1 MRESTTTKRTILIT
15 GASKGIGRALSE
27 RLAASGHQ
35 VVGIARSSDDSA
47 FPGTLVPVDLADRR
61 ATDETLRNLT
71 ARFSFDGV
79 VNNVGF
85 MRPGRIGEIDIDQL
99 EESFRRN
106 LTPAVQTVQAVLP
119 AMRGKNWGRVI
130 NLSSLTILG
139 VADRTAYAGAKSAIS
154 SFTRTWAL
162 ELAQYGITVN
172 AVAPGPTETEM
183 FRNSSPAGSEGE
195 RRFLSMIPLKRLG
208 KPDEIAA
215 LIAFLLSEEAGFIT
229 GQTLFADGG
238 ASIGKAAA

>member
-1 MRESTTTKRTILIT
+1 MTKRTFLIT
-15 GASKGIGRALSE
+15 GASKGIGRALSD
-27 RLAASGHQ
+27 RLAASGHH
-35 VVGIARSSDDSA
+35 VVGIARRADDA
-47 FPGTLVPVDLADRR
+47 TFPGTLVSADLADRG
-61 ATDETLRNLT
+61 ATDKVLRELIKQ
-71 ARFSFDGV
+71 FSFDGV

-85 MRPGRIGEIDIDQL
+85 IRLGRIGEIDIDHL

-106 LTPAVQTVQAVLP
+106 LTPAVQAVQAVLP
-119 AMRGKNWGRVI
+119 AMLEKRWGRVVNI
-130 NLSSLTILG
+130 SSLTILG
-139 VADRTAYAGAKSAIS
+139 VADRTSYAGSKSALS

-162 ELAQYGITVN
+162 ELAQHGVTVN

-183 FRNSSPAGSEGE
+183 FRENTPAGSDAE

>member
-1 MRESTTTKRTILIT
+1 MAKRTFLIT

-27 RLAASGHQ
+27 KLAAQGHL
-35 VVGIARSSDDSA
+35 VVGLARGDDKS
-47 FPGTLVPVDLADRR
+47 FPGTLVPLDLTDRHATDAALRDLA
-61 ATDETLRNLT
+61 

-85 MRPGRIGEIDIDQL
+85 IRLGRIGEIDVDQL

-106 LTPAVQTVQAVLP
+106 LTPAVQAVQAVLP
-119 AMRGKNWGRVI
+119 AMRAKNWGRVVNI
-130 NLSSLTILG
+130 SSLTILG
-139 VADRTAYAGAKSAIS
+139 VPDRTAYAGAKSAIV

-162 ELAQYGITVN
+162 ELALHGITVN

-183 FRNSSPAGSEGE
+183 FRENTPAGSEAE
-195 RRFLSMIPLKRLG
+195 RRFLSLIPMKRLG

-215 LIAFLLSEEAGFIT
+215 LIAFLLSEEAGFVT

>member
-1 MRESTTTKRTILIT
+1 LIT

-27 RLAASGHQ
+27 RLAAQGHN
-35 VVGIARSSDDSA
+35 VVGFARGADKS
-47 FPGTLVPVDLADRR
+47 FPGTLFPLDVTDRH
-61 ATDETLRNLT
+61 ATDATLRDLT

-85 MRPGRIGEIDIDQL
+85 IRLGRIGEIDIDQF

-106 LTPAVQTVQAVLP
+106 LTPAVQAVQAVLP
-119 AMRGKNWGRVI
+119 AMREKKWGRVVNI
-130 NLSSLTILG
+130 SSLTILG
-139 VADRTAYAGAKSAIS
+139 VPDRTAYAGAKSAIS

-162 ELAQYGITVN
+162 ELAQEGITVN

-183 FRNSSPAGSEGE
+183 FRENTPAGSEAE
-195 RRFLSMIPLKRLG
+195 RRFLSLIPLKRLG

-215 LIAFLLSEEAGFIT
+215 LIAFLLSEDAGFIT

>member
-35 VVGIARSSDDSA
+35 VVGIARSADDPA

-61 ATDETLRNLT
+61 ATDEALRDLT

-85 MRPGRIGEIDIDQL
+85 IRLGRIGEIDIDQL

-183 FRNSSPAGSEGE
+183 FRKSSPAGSEGE

>member
-1 MRESTTTKRTILIT
+1 MRESTTIKRTILIT

-35 VVGIARSSDDSA
+35 VVGIARSADDPT
-47 FPGTLVPVDLADRR
+47 FPGTLVPIDMADHR
-61 ATDETLRNLT
+61 ATDEALRHLT

-85 MRPGRIGEIDIDQL
+85 IRLGRIGEIDINDL

-106 LTPAVQTVQAVLP
+106 LTPAVQTVQAALP

-139 VADRTAYAGAKSAIS
+139 VPDRTAYAGAKSAIS

-172 AVAPGPTETEM
+172 AVAPGPTDTEM
-183 FRNSSPAGSEGE
+183 FRKTTPAGSEGE

-215 LIAFLLSEEAGFIT
+215 LIAFLLSEDAGFIT
-229 GQTLFADGG
+229 GQTLFSDGG
-238 ASIGKAAA
+238 ASIGKAAV

>member
-1 MRESTTTKRTILIT
+1 MHESSGAKRTTLIT
-15 GASKGIGRALSE
+15 GASKGIGRAVSE
-27 RLAASGHQ
+27 RLAASGHH
-35 VVGIARSSDDSA
+35 VVGIARRADDPT
-47 FPGTLVPVDLADRR
+47 FPGTLVSADLADRR
-61 ATDETLRNLT
+61 ATDEILRDLT
-71 ARFSFDGV
+71 ARYSFDGV

-85 MRPGRIGEIDIDQL
+85 IRLGRIGEIDIDQF

-119 AMRGKNWGRVI
+119 AMREKNWGRVI

-162 ELAQYGITVN
+162 ELAQNGITVN
-172 AVAPGPTETEM
+172 AVAPGPIETEM
-183 FRNSSPAGSEGE
+183 FRVNTPAGSEAE
-195 RRFLSMIPLKRLG
+195 RRFLSMIPMKRLG

-215 LIAFLLSEEAGFIT
+215 LIDFLLSENAGFIT

>member
-1 MRESTTTKRTILIT
+1 MPESTTTKRTILIT

-27 RLAASGHQ
+27 KLAASGLRGGNCAERRRSH
-35 VVGIARSSDDSA
+35 VPRNARPSRSGRSPRDGRCTPD
-47 FPGTLVPVDLADRR
+47 
-61 ATDETLRNLT
+61 LT

-85 MRPGRIGEIDIDQL
+85 VRLGRIGEIDIDQL
-99 EESFRRN
+99 EESFQRN
-106 LTPAVQTVQAVLP
+106 LTPAVQTVQAALP

-172 AVAPGPTETEM
+172 AVAPGSTETEM
-183 FRNSSPAGSEGE
+183 FRTTTPAGSEAE
-195 RRFLSMIPLKRLG
+195 RRFLSMIPMKRLG
-208 KPDEIAA
+208 KPEEIAA

>member
-1 MRESTTTKRTILIT
+1 MRESTTKRTILIT

-27 RLAASGHQ
+27 RLAASGHH
-35 VVGIARSSDDSA
+35 VVGISRSADDTA
-47 FPGTLVPVDLADRR
+47 FPGTLVPTDLADRR
-61 ATDETLRNLT
+61 ATDETLRDLA
-71 ARFSFDGV
+71 ARFSFDAV

-85 MRPGRIGEIDIDQL
+85 IRLSRIGEIDIDQL

-119 AMRGKNWGRVI
+119 AMREKKWGRVV

-139 VADRTAYAGAKSAIS
+139 VSDRTAYAGAKSAIA

-172 AVAPGPTETEM
+172 AVAPGPIGTEM
-183 FRNSSPAGSEGE
+183 FRVNTPVGSEAE
-195 RRFLSMIPLKRLG
+195 ARFLSMIPMKRLG
-208 KPDEIAA
+208 KPDEIAS
-215 LIAFLLSEEAGFIT
+215 LIAFLLSEDAGFIT